1 MLHSLCIKVRVCA
14 WGVNTSIQNSYL
26 IIASHSLNSC
36 YRNRQHALAMAL
48 SDYFYEYVMIG
59 TIDLAYP
66 SNKRT
71 FKHIAFEPDTPAL
84 IVRNVATGK
93 VEHSN
98 NL

>member
-1 MLHSLCIKVRVCA
+1 
-14 WGVNTSIQNSYL
+14 
-26 IIASHSLNSC
+26 
-36 YRNRQHALAMAL
+36 MAL

-84 IVRNVATGK
+84 IVRNIATGNSFTCW
-93 VEHSN
+93 HSRACSSFGN
-98 NL
+98 RGYPMIFRSYDGSKAI

>member
-1 MLHSLCIKVRVCA
+1 
-14 WGVNTSIQNSYL
+14 
-26 IIASHSLNSC
+26 
-36 YRNRQHALAMAL
+36 MAL

-93 VEHSN
+93 VEYSLHGGTPEYVTYCMFIWEQRLSYGF
-98 NL
+98 

>member
-1 MLHSLCIKVRVCA
+1 M
-14 WGVNTSIQNSYL
+14 
-26 IIASHSLNSC
+26 IASHSLNSC

-93 VEHSN
+93 VKHSKV
-98 NL
+98 